1 MALSYLAAFVP
12 GDSDPDE
19 RYRLAVGWLT
29 NQEVTEPDERLIVAG
44 STSELDRGRKA
55 AEGSGAIRFE
65 TQRTVHSGAWWPG
78 GPLLLLAPSDRVFR
92 EWIDDSRLTAVGVLP
107 GPGLEIAAWA
117 SASRAVNLADPSA
130 LVPEPVLDPVAAEAM
145 LMLTKPSLVNT
156 TSLGLDEDKAW
167 IVLVLEELLKAKV
180 AFHPTGLE
188 AWALANEWSPQAA
201 RKLAEFAS
209 GVLAGHHF
217 VLREKPM
224 AMNHWAVAYWTERA
238 RRRAEHDG
246 TLPEERAA
254 SQER

>member
-12 GDSDPDE
+12 GDSGPDE

-29 NQEVTEPDERLIVAG
+29 DQEVTEPDERLIVAG
-44 STSELDRGRKA
+44 SNSELDRGREA

-145 LMLTKPSLVNT
+145 LMLTNLVNT
-156 TSLGLDEDKAW
+156 TMLGLEEDKAS
-167 IVLVLEELLKAKV
+167 IVSVLEELRKAKV
-180 AFHPTGLE
+180 AFDATGLE
-188 AWALANEWSPQAA
+188 AWALATAWSPQAA
-201 RKLAEFAS
+201 RKLAEFAA

-217 VLREKPM
+217 VLREKPVVI
-224 AMNHWAVAYWTERA
+224 NNWTVAYWRERA
-238 RRRAEHDG
+238 TRRAEHAG